1 MRTKTFVL
9 LASIAGSV
17 ATLSGCTTMVG
28 NHHLAKTSRAGL
40 SQELVRGKT
49 TESQVRALM
58 GDPTKTTFA
67 SHGGTLWTYSLMTA
81 RASAKNIALSSLT
94 FGFMGRIKQRQKTV
108 NMLFNRRKVLV
119 RYSYS
124 NVDSSPSTN

>member
-1 MRTKTFVL
+1 MRTKTFML

-17 ATLSGCTTMVG
+17 AALSGCTTMVG
-28 NHHLAKTSRAGL
+28 NHHLARTSRAGL

-58 GDPTKTTFA
+58 GDPTQTTFA
-67 SHGGTLWTYSLMTA
+67 SNGGTLWTYALTTDHE
-81 RASAKNIALSSLT
+81 SAKNMALSSLT
-94 FGFMGRIKQRQKTV
+94 FGFMGNVKQREKTV

-124 NVDSSPSTN
+124 NVDSSAVTN